1 MDKGRCYNYEA
12 MEQGKVHSL
21 IALHL
26 LQFQTRGDHRVFMGW
41 WVLASLSPY
50 TILWWWEGNGE
61 AEFWWKTSLSHPLQM
76 KAPLITMSIY
86 PWDECFESVKL
97 WSCGGSAQQKIE
109 QFSAQNQLV
118 TQKERPCLILDIH
131 SLGSKKDLPNELG
144 KAIPVVALPGFSRLI
159 FLDVYQLPGLPLQ
172 AQRTL
177 GGGLHWVETMALEG
191 ASGVR
196 ARDTNG
202 RVLCAPDSP
211 CWVLLQP
218 ETTL

>member
-1 MDKGRCYNYEA
+1 MDKGKYYNYEA
-12 MEQGKVHSL
+12 MEQGEVHSL
-21 IALHL
+21 ITLRL

-41 WVLASLSPY
+41 WVLASLYPY

-61 AEFWWKTSLSHPLQM
+61 AEFWWKMSLSHPLQM

-86 PWDECFESVKL
+86 PWDKCSESVKL
-97 WSCGGSAQQKIE
+97 WSCGGSARQKIE

-118 TQKERPCLILDIH
+118 TQKERPCLILAIH
-131 SLGSKKDLPNELG
+131 CLGSKKDLRELG
-144 KAIPVVALPGFSRLI
+144 KANPVVALPGFSRLI

-177 GGGLHWVETMALEG
+177 GGGLHWVETTALDG
-191 ASGVR
+191 ASGAPVLLI
-196 ARDTNG
+196 

-211 CWVLLQP
+211 CWVLLHP